1 MRRTRLA
8 ALMGAL
14 VAVLA
19 AVLLPALVA
28 GAQEPSEG
36 DDRLVVRSVDG
47 RDPDAVTV
55 EFLYSG
61 PRETVPDLVIREN
74 GVIVES
80 TSPVLLEEDSAF
92 GIVLAI
98 DTSAS
103 MADNGAFE
111 RAIDAAKQFVAD
123 KEADDQIAIV
133 SFSDAVQVVQRF
145 TVDQDELNES
155 LDGLGVGGFTALYD
169 SVIESVNLFGSRD
182 LVPNVVV
189 VTDGKDTSSGASL
202 QGAISRLD
210 DANALLFA
218 IGIET
223 SELDVAALEQLTSAT
238 GGAVLTSA
246 DPSELAKLYGEVQT
260 TIKRQFR
267 TSFVSQ
273 SDTTGSVPLNV
284 TIGTTTTAASYSP
297 GARLDST
304 LSVEAVETTGTSGVS
319 ALQSRAYLW
328 VAVGLVLLATLI
340 AAVAIGLTITR
351 DRAGLDRMLQPY
363 SDGFVARD
371 PDEGEERMATT
382 SFISRA
388 VEITGDLA
396 ERRGLLRRAEDALEQ
411 ANLPLRPAEA
421 LFFWG
426 AGAGLVAV
434 LGYLLLGGFF
444 GFVFLGA
451 LALVGP
457 PAFVSFTAARRKKQ
471 FNAQLPDM
479 LGLLA
484 STMRA
489 GYSLMQGVEAAANE
503 VAEPM
508 RRELLRVVN
517 ESRLGMPLEEALSN
531 VGTRMASRDFEWA
544 VMAISIQRE
553 VGGNLSELLDTVAST
568 MTQRERLRRD
578 INSLTAEGKISAIV
592 LGILPIGLGLV
603 IFTLNRDY
611 MNALFEQ
618 TIGLVMLG
626 AAVFFMGIGFAWM
639 YKMINIEV

>member
-1 MRRTRLA
+1 MRRTRIA
-8 ALMGAL
+8 ALVGAL

-19 AVLLPALVA
+19 AILVPALAA
-28 GAQEPSEG
+28 GAQETG
-36 DDRLVVRSVDG
+36 ADDERLVVRSVDG
-47 RDPDAVTV
+47 RDPDAVVV

-80 TSPVLLEEDSAF
+80 TAPVLIEEDSEF

-103 MADNGAFE
+103 MAENAAFE
-111 RAIDAAKQFVAD
+111 RAIEAAKQFVAD
-123 KEADDQIAIV
+123 KERDDQIAIV

-145 TVDQDELNES
+145 TDDEQTLNEA

-169 SVIESVNLFGSRD
+169 SVIESVNLFEGRD
-182 LVPNVVV
+182 LVPNVVL
-189 VTDGKDTSSGASL
+189 VTDGKDTSSSTGL

-223 SELDVAALEQLTSAT
+223 SELDVGALQNLTGAT

-246 DPSELAKLYGEVQT
+246 DPTELAALYGEVQT
-260 TIKRQFR
+260 SIRRQFR
-267 TSFVSQ
+267 TTFVSE
-273 SDTTGSVPLNV
+273 SNTTGSVPLTV
-284 TIGTTTTAASYSP
+284 TIGTTATDASYAP

-304 LSVEAVETTGTSGVS
+304 LSVEPVETTGSSGVA
-319 ALQSRAYLW
+319 ALQSRVFLW
-328 VAVGLVLLATLI
+328 LAVGLGVLATVV

-371 PDEGEERMATT
+371 PREDEDRMATT

-396 ERRGLLRRAEDALEQ
+396 DRRGFLRRTEDALEQ

-421 LFFWG
+421 LFFWF
-426 AGAGLVAV
+426 AGAVLTAV
-434 LGYLLLGGFF
+434 LGFLLLGGFF
-444 GFVFLGA
+444 GFVFLGIVA
-451 LALVGP
+451 LIAP
-457 PAFVSFTAARRKKQ
+457 PAFVSFMAARRRKQ

-489 GYSLMQGVEAAANE
+489 GYSLMQGVEAAASE

-508 RRELLRVVN
+508 QRELQRVVN
-517 ESRLGMPLEEALSN
+517 ESRLGMPLEEALNN
-531 VGTRMASRDFEWA
+531 VSVRMASRDFEWA
-544 VMAISIQRE
+544 VMAIGIQRE
-553 VGGNLSELLDTVAST
+553 VGGNLAELLDTVAST

-592 LGILPIGLGLV
+592 LGILPIGLGLTIYV
-603 IFTLNRDY
+603 LNRDY
-611 MNALFEQ
+611 MSSLFDE

-626 AAVFFMGIGFAWM
+626 ASGLFMGIGFAWM